1 MNLINRPLYI
11 ERLKKLRE
19 RDEIKI
25 LVGARGVGKTS
36 ILDLFAQNLL
46 MTGIKRENIIRIDL
60 DTLEFHNLKREEEFY
75 DLLITQ
81 ISKKEKNFLLIDEIS
96 RVNNWQL
103 VIDKIKKE
111 FETDIYITSS
121 IKISDLKFSSIL
133 LNILPLSF
141 REFQTFYKTSEI
153 LTLQDQFELYLKIGG
168 MPATIQMSSN
178 ASALASTLTNNFS
191 SSLLQDV
198 FIGSKITDFTLMT
211 NLTKKLSEQAGIVHS
226 FNSISKLFN
235 DKPAVRTIENY
246 TANLL
251 RSHLFYSIP
260 VKDFN
265 SSHVLSRY
273 TKYYPVDF
281 GYRNLILGDQFYTQ
295 EILETVVYFE
305 LLRLGVD
312 VSGCRIGK
320 SIVLQAD
327 RKELDDKIY
336 INVVKN
342 TNIKDKGAPYSPL
355 RSIKNLFAKWVI
367 TAEEN
372 ISNSADGI
380 KVTNILDF
388 LMSE

>member
-60 DTLEFHNLKREEEFY
+60 DTLEFHNLRREDEFY

-141 REFQTFYKTSEI
+141 REFQTFYKTSKI

-198 FIGSKITDFTLMT
+198 FMRSKITDFTLMT

-235 DKPAVRTIENY
+235 DKPAVRTVENY
-246 TANLL
+246 IANLL

-342 TNIKDKGAPYSPL
+342 TNIEDKGAPYSPL